1 MANYKDLHGFQ
12 IKHLSSDPPAPLEGE
27 IWYNTTSSTLK
38 VAPRISAW
46 SSGGDKNNNAYN
58 TYSGGTQTAMFGAG
72 GYNPA
77 LSHLAVVAK
86 TEEYDGSSW
95 TNSNDMGSARY
106 SGHGCGTQTAGLA
119 TGGTLSS
126 GNASLLNEE
135 YNGSTWTEAGDINT
149 GHGWGVM
156 AGLQTAALIATGL
169 SDPSPATTTT
179 NAETYDGTSWT
190 EGPNTNTARYE
201 VFGFGTST
209 AMIAIGGGP
218 GLAIAET
225 YNGTSWTEGTDIP
238 QGRQIAGASGVLTA
252 GMYFGGANPT
262 PAVVNTTITYDGT
275 NWTAGPN
282 LATASGSGNKGE
294 SETGNTS
301 AIYFGRA
308 PSPLLATTEEYNSVA
323 TTRSVDTSS

>member
-1 MANYKDLHGFQ
+1 MSDFRTLKGLY
-12 IKHLSSDPPAPLEGE
+12 IKHVSSDPSNLVAGD
-27 IWYNTTSSTLK
+27 IWYNTTTQTLK
-38 VAPRISAW
+38 VAPQIGAW
-46 SSGGDKNNNAYN
+46 ASGGDKNNNAYN

-77 LSHLAVVAK
+77 LPHLAVVAK

-169 SDPSPATTTT
+169 SDPSPAARTT
-179 NAETYDGTSWT
+179 NAESYDGTSWT

-209 AMIAIGGGP
+209 AMIAIGGEP
-218 GLAIAET
+218 NRTIAET

-238 QGRQIAGASGVLTA
+238 QGRQVAGASGVLTA

-262 PAVVNTTITYDGT
+262 PALVNTTFTYDGT

-282 LATASGSGNKGE
+282 LATASNSGNKGE
-294 SETGNTS
+294 SETGNSS
-301 AIYFGRA
+301 AIYFGR
-308 PSPLLATTEEYNSVA
+308 SPTPLIAATEEYNDVA
-323 TTRSVDTSS
+323 TTRSVDTT